1 MPATRYLD
9 RPAVCGDKPSTS
21 SLMGC
26 VPHVLVLGS
35 DFRFADA
42 DYHTFQPQASVS
54 VGSRPAKFQTS
65 SLPSVVDGGRC
76 SSYGVSSNVL
86 SEETHPVSSLP
97 CESVGC
103 QECHA
108 AVVVLRR

>member
-54 VGSRPAKFQTS
+54 EVRDPPSFRRRP
-65 SLPSVVDGGRC
+65 SLRW
-76 SSYGVSSNVL
+76 
-86 SEETHPVSSLP
+86 
-97 CESVGC
+97 
-103 QECHA
+103 
-108 AVVVLRR
+108 